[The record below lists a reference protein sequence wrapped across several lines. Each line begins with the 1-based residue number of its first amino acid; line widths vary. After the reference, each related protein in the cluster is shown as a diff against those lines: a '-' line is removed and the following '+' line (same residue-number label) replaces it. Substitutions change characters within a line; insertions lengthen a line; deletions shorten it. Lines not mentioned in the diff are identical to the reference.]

1 MMLEYAY
8 WITQGLLALGA
19 LCAVYRVY
27 RGPSVLDRV
36 ISVDVILIIV
46 GSVMLADMAYNRHQ
60 DYILF
65 VVITAVIGF
74 LGAVAIARY
83 VVVRSPEEVA
93 AESSEQDPYPTP
105 PVAPAIPGAAAENE
119 PEAPHQPV
127 STPLMPSLEAQEDES
142 TSWFSALARSGF
154 TPRRHEDPP
163 AEGDAEVDAAGDSDA
178 QKLSKPEDRDA

>member
-46 GSVMLADMAYNRHQ
+46 GSVMLADMAYREHT
-60 DYILF
+60 DFIMF

-74 LGAVAIARY
+74 LGAVAIARFA
-83 VVVRSPEEVA
+83 VARNPAEDGDDEVA
-93 AESSEQDPYPTP
+93 KQAAGLSWES
-105 PVAPAIPGAAAENE
+105 APE
-119 PEAPHQPV
+119 PEAPASPFSPTGGSGSQA
-127 STPLMPSLEAQEDES
+127 SADNDDS
-142 TSWFSALARSGF
+142 TSWFANLTKSGF
-154 TPRRHEDPP
+154 
-163 AEGDAEVDAAGDSDA
+163 
-178 QKLSKPEDRDA
+178 KPQSTEEPKGEDR

>member
-46 GSVMLADMAYNRHQ
+46 GSVMLADMAYREHT
-60 DYILF
+60 DFIMF

-74 LGAVAIARY
+74 LGAVAIARFA
-83 VVVRSPEEVA
+83 VARNPAEDSVDEVA
-93 AESSEQDPYPTP
+93 KQAAGLSWDS
-105 PVAPAIPGAAAENE
+105 APE
-119 PEAPHQPV
+119 PEAPASPF
-127 STPLMPSLEAQEDES
+127 SPIGGSGSRTSAEGDES
-142 TSWFSALARSGF
+142 TSWFANLTKSGF
-154 TPRRHEDPP
+154 KPQPTEEPK
-163 AEGDAEVDAAGDSDA
+163 GD
-178 QKLSKPEDRDA
+178 DR